1 MNYIGILLIIVVFG
15 IIVLIAQLA
24 FHFSRYMRTISSDMS
39 EQLKEI
45 NNNLRSHFVDSS
57 KLIQDANQQVGA
69 RLDNA
74 ARVVSD
80 VKEHLGRLEESS
92 RRLYEIGKDIS
103 SLQDLLRSPKIRG
116 GIGEYILADLLKQI
130 LPKQYYALQ
139 YEFKS
144 RERVDAI
151 IRLSGGMVP
160 VDAKFPL
167 ENFKRMLEAK
177 EDKEQSALRKLF
189 ITDVKNHIKKI
200 SEKYILPDEGTF
212 DFALM
217 YIPAENVY
225 YETIIKDEKIEEDS
239 GVFQYATS
247 KKVIPV
253 SPASFYAYLT
263 VIVMG
268 LKGMAI
274 EKHAKDIMTDLTRV
288 RGEFDRFSDDF
299 VKIGKHID
307 SAKTTYLDSEKHLI
321 KISDRLSNL
330 DLPEITQEKTKVIEH
345 ISPPPAQK

>member
-1 MNYIGILLIIVVFG
+1 MASLGTLAIIGIFG
-15 IIVLIAQLA
+15 ILFLIAQLA
-24 FHFSRYMRTISSDMS
+24 FYFSKHVKMISGDMS
-39 EQLKEI
+39 LQLKQI
-45 NNNLRSHFVDSS
+45 NDNLRTHFVDSS
-57 KLIQDANQQVGA
+57 KLIQDANQQIGS

-103 SLQDLLRSPKIRG
+103 SLQDLLRAPKMRG
-116 GIGEYILADLLKQI
+116 GIGEYILEELLRQI
-130 LPKQYYALQ
+130 LPKQYYELQ

-144 RERVDAI
+144 REKVDAV
-151 IRLSGGMVP
+151 IRLDGGMVP

-177 EDKEQSALRKLF
+177 EDKEKISLRKLF

-225 YETIIKDEKIEEDS
+225 YETIIKDERIDEDA
-239 GVFQYATS
+239 GIFQYSSA
-247 KKVIPV
+247 KRVMPV
-253 SPASFYAYLT
+253 SPSSFYAYLM

-274 EKHAKDIMTDLTRV
+274 EKRAKDIMSDLARM
-288 RGEFDRFSDDF
+288 RGEFDKFSDDF
-299 VKIGKHID
+299 GKIGKHID
-307 SAKTTYLDSEKHLI
+307 NAKTTYLDSEKHLI
-321 KISDRLSNL
+321 KISDRLSHL
-330 DLPEITQEKTKVIEH
+330 ELPGTAPEKK
-345 ISPPPAQK
+345 AL

>member
-1 MNYIGILLIIVVFG
+1 MNALGVWVIVAIFG
-15 IIVLIAQLA
+15 IVFLIVQLA
-24 FHFSRYMRTISSDMS
+24 FHFSKHVKMISGDVS
-39 EQLKEI
+39 EQLKLI
-45 NNNLRSHFVDSS
+45 NDNLRSHFVDSS
-57 KLIQDANQQVGA
+57 KLIQDANQHMGT

-116 GIGEYILADLLKQI
+116 GIGEYILEDLLSQI
-130 LPKQYYALQ
+130 LPKQYYSLQ
-139 YEFKS
+139 HEFKS
-144 RERVDAI
+144 KEKVDAV

-167 ENFKRMLEAK
+167 ENFRRMLDSK
-177 EDKEQSALRKLF
+177 EDKERSALRKLF
-189 ITDVKNHIKKI
+189 TTDIKNHIKKI
-200 SEKYILPDEGTF
+200 SEKYILPGEGTF

-225 YETIIKDEKIEEDS
+225 YETIIKDEKVEGDTGI
-239 GVFQYATS
+239 FQYSSS

-253 SPASFYAYLT
+253 SPASFYAYLM

-268 LKGMAI
+268 LKGMVI
-274 EKHAKDIMTDLTRV
+274 EKRAKDIMTDLTRM
-288 RGEFDRFSDDF
+288 RGEFDKFSDDF
-299 VKIGKHID
+299 VKVGRHID
-307 SAKTTYLDSEKHLI
+307 NAKTAHIDSEKHLI
-321 KISDRLSNL
+321 KISDRLSSME
-330 DLPEITQEKTKVIEH
+330 LPETARDSMKTIEH
-345 ISPPPAQK
+345 TG

>member
-1 MNYIGILLIIVVFG
+1 MNYLGIVAIAAIFG
-15 IIVLIAQLA
+15 TLFIVLQIA
-24 FHFSRYMRTISSDMS
+24 FHFSRHVKALSGDMS
-39 EQLKEI
+39 EQLRQI
-45 NNNLRSHFVDSS
+45 NDNLRSHFVDSS
-57 KLIQDANQQVGA
+57 KMMRDVNQHVGS

-74 ARVVSD
+74 ARAVSD

-116 GIGEYILADLLKQI
+116 GIGEYILEDLLRQI

-144 RERVDAI
+144 KERVDAV

-167 ENFKRMLEAK
+167 ENFKKLLEAK
-177 EDKEQSALRKLF
+177 DDKNRSSFRRAF
-189 ITDVKNHIKKI
+189 ATDVKNHIKKI

-225 YETIIKDEKIEEDS
+225 YETIIKDEKIEEDT
-239 GVFQYATS
+239 GLFQYANS

-253 SPASFYAYLT
+253 SPASFYAYLM

-274 EKHAKDIMTDLTRV
+274 ERRAKDIMTDLTRV
-288 RGEFDRFSDDF
+288 RGEFDKFSEDF
-299 VKIGKHID
+299 IKVGRHID
-307 SAKTTYLDSEKHLI
+307 NAKTTYLDSEKHLI

-330 DLPEITQEKTKVIEH
+330 EMPSIPQEKAKEIDHTT
-345 ISPPPAQK
+345 